1 MLASDWPSIR
11 LGANHTLPSTR
22 TSSCDVRCHKP
33 SKGKAFGVFS
43 RKRLVC
49 NGLAIY
55 SRTKAESLLDL
66 AFASESGALLLWRP
80 TLFLASYSLRN
91 IYSNCGCDL
100 QQRNLSS
107 KSRKPMYVKTR
118 LTPSYGCMYIYIY
131 ILRCRYPWSHS
142 SRAKND
148 RRVLCVITSTC
159 DNGQRQ
165 SPL

>member
-1 MLASDWPSIR
+1 MCYKVLQKPFPVLASYWPSIR
-11 LGANHTLPSTR
+11 FGANHTLPSTR

-33 SKGKAFGVFS
+33 SKGMAFGVFS

-55 SRTKAESLLDL
+55 SRTKAGSLLDL
-66 AFASESGALLLWRP
+66 AFASESGLWRP
-80 TLFLASYSLRN
+80 TLYEIFIRIAVATYNSV
-91 IYSNCGCDL
+91 IYR
-100 QQRNLSS
+100 Q
-107 KSRKPMYVKTR
+107 RKPMYVKTR